1 MNKIKAYFNA
11 FGTSLL
17 LLAETRLVYSMKAN
31 HIRALTNVRNQSDVE
46 VVRDAL
52 DTAIIVKQFALTDDH
67 LIEIL
72 KNYAQKGGKK

>member
-46 VVRDAL
+46 IVRDAL
-52 DTAIIVKQFALTDDH
+52 ETAILVKSFGLSDDQ
-67 LIEIL
+67 LVEL
-72 KNYAQKGGKK
+72 LRNYTQKGGKL

>member
-17 LLAETRLVYSMKAN
+17 LMTEMRLVYSMKAN
-31 HIRALTNVRNQSDVE
+31 RIRALENLQNKSDVE

-52 DTAIIVKQFALTDDH
+52 DTAILVKQFGLTDDH